1 MIIFIQFQVL
11 LLAKVQ
17 VHERLL
23 LPSAAD
29 LEPDGREHRH
39 ARDHDRLEV
48 APAPVAAGRLLAD
61 RIQPCVVARE
71 VFNSPV
77 SHLTCVSVLQ
87 FAAQLLSTQKNVLC
101 HLNLRFNLQFK
112 GVHNDKWVS
121 NGHRPPKK

>member
-48 APAPVAAGRLLAD
+48 APAPVAAGRLLAA
-61 RIQPCVVARE
+61 QHLPCVVARE
-71 VFNSPV
+71 VFNSLV
-77 SHLTCVSVLQ
+77 SHLICVSVLQ
-87 FAAQLLSTQKNVLC
+87 FAAQPRKMYHIISVC
-101 HLNLRFNLQFK
+101 ISIFNFRVFLMGFK
-112 GVHNDKWVS
+112 WGM
-121 NGHRPPKK
+121 RR